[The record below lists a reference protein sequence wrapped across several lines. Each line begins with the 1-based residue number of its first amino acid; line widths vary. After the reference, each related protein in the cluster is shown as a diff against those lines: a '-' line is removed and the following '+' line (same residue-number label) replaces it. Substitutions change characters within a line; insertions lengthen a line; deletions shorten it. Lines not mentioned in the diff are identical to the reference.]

1 MQSLVFFRHDFFF
14 FFGVYIKKG
23 EADVD
28 LSPTKK
34 EITVGLDKRDD
45 ECSLPSSFLGRKIES
60 LVDVM

>member
-1 MQSLVFFRHDFFF
+1 
-14 FFGVYIKKG
+14 VYIYKKG